1 MKFPHGFE
9 FWFFLGGVLR
19 HPPIWSFGHLVKMAR
34 NVDMISSIFDH
45 KICFFWSWSKKKV
58 VVILVSNDKK
68 RVMLTLTKE
77 VADDLEKKAKSM
89 GLSKS
94 ALITSWIN
102 ENRKEFE
109 QKK

>member
-1 MKFPHGFE
+1 M
-9 FWFFLGGVLR
+9 
-19 HPPIWSFGHLVKMAR
+19 
-34 NVDMISSIFDH
+34 
-45 KICFFWSWSKKKV
+45 

-77 VADDLEKKAKSM
+77 VADDLEKIAKSM

-102 ENRKEFE
+102 GNRKESK

>member
-1 MKFPHGFE
+1 MRKGIGGIFE
-9 FWFFLGGVLR
+9 KNQLTSGGYYD
-19 HPPIWSFGHLVKMAR
+19 PPY
-34 NVDMISSIFDH
+34 
-45 KICFFWSWSKKKV
+45 

-77 VADDLEKKAKSM
+77 VADDLEKIAKSM

-102 ENRKEFE
+102 ENRKESE

>member
-1 MKFPHGFE
+1 
-9 FWFFLGGVLR
+9 
-19 HPPIWSFGHLVKMAR
+19 
-34 NVDMISSIFDH
+34 
-45 KICFFWSWSKKKV
+45 
-58 VVILVSNDKK
+58 
-68 RVMLTLTKE
+68 MLTLTKE

-109 QKK
+109 QKNKRFPRFLRETEIAILAFVLIR

>member
-1 MKFPHGFE
+1 M
-9 FWFFLGGVLR
+9 
-19 HPPIWSFGHLVKMAR
+19 
-34 NVDMISSIFDH
+34 
-45 KICFFWSWSKKKV
+45 

-77 VADDLEKKAKSM
+77 VADDLEKNAKSM

-94 ALITSWIN
+94 SLITSWIN
-102 ENRKEFE
+102 ENRKESE

>member
-1 MKFPHGFE
+1 M
-9 FWFFLGGVLR
+9 
-19 HPPIWSFGHLVKMAR
+19 
-34 NVDMISSIFDH
+34 
-45 KICFFWSWSKKKV
+45 

-77 VADDLEKKAKSM
+77 VADDLEKHAKSM

-102 ENRKEFE
+102 ENRKEYE

>member
-1 MKFPHGFE
+1 MWGTTT
-9 FWFFLGGVLR
+9 
-19 HPPIWSFGHLVKMAR
+19 PPY
-34 NVDMISSIFDH
+34 
-45 KICFFWSWSKKKV
+45 

-77 VADDLEKKAKSM
+77 VADDLEKIAKSM

-102 ENRKEFE
+102 ENRKESE
-109 QKK
+109 QKNKRFPYFLRETEIAYFFVLIR

>member
-1 MKFPHGFE
+1 M
-9 FWFFLGGVLR
+9 
-19 HPPIWSFGHLVKMAR
+19 
-34 NVDMISSIFDH
+34 
-45 KICFFWSWSKKKV
+45 
-58 VVILVSNDKK
+58 VSNDKK

-109 QKK
+109 QKNKRFPRFLRETEIAILAFVLIR

>member
-1 MKFPHGFE
+1 MWVWAKAHGFII
-9 FWFFLGGVLR
+9 LGMRKGIGGIFEKNQLTSGGYYD
-19 HPPIWSFGHLVKMAR
+19 PPY
-34 NVDMISSIFDH
+34 
-45 KICFFWSWSKKKV
+45 

-77 VADDLEKKAKSM
+77 VADDLEKIAKSM

-102 ENRKEFE
+102 ENRKESE